1 MICDRIKQLRE
12 QAGYSQAQLAKRLD
26 VTRSSVNAWEM
37 GLSMPTTQYVVTLA
51 KLFHVSADYLLGLTA
66 SSSIV
71 LDGYTQEEIELLY
84 KLIRYFDDQKKQRAY
99 RELKTPPRRRTP
111 PAGRG
116 SLLFYFFCFFFM
128 RRSMCCNP
136 HRHSQEAAPRS
147 SEPSANCFFFMSIS
161 SCVAFA

>member
-71 LDGYTQEEIELLY
+71 LDGYTQEKIELLY
-84 KLIRYFDDQKKQRAY
+84 KLIRYFDDQKKQR
-99 RELKTPPRRRTP
+99 
-111 PAGRG
+111 
-116 SLLFYFFCFFFM
+116 
-128 RRSMCCNP
+128 
-136 HRHSQEAAPRS
+136 
-147 SEPSANCFFFMSIS
+147 
-161 SCVAFA
+161 

>member
-1 MICDRIKQLRE
+1 MSSDTYQQLRE

-84 KLIRYFDDQKKQRAY
+84 KLIRYFDDQKKQR
-99 RELKTPPRRRTP
+99 
-111 PAGRG
+111 
-116 SLLFYFFCFFFM
+116 
-128 RRSMCCNP
+128 
-136 HRHSQEAAPRS
+136 
-147 SEPSANCFFFMSIS
+147 
-161 SCVAFA
+161 

>member
-71 LDGYTQEEIELLY
+71 LDGFTQEEIELLY
-84 KLIRYFDDQKKQRAY
+84 KLIRYFDDQKKQR
-99 RELKTPPRRRTP
+99 
-111 PAGRG
+111 
-116 SLLFYFFCFFFM
+116 
-128 RRSMCCNP
+128 
-136 HRHSQEAAPRS
+136 
-147 SEPSANCFFFMSIS
+147 
-161 SCVAFA
+161 

>member
-26 VTRSSVNAWEM
+26 VTRSSVNAWKM

-84 KLIRYFDDQKKQRAY
+84 KLIRYFDDQKKQR
-99 RELKTPPRRRTP
+99 
-111 PAGRG
+111 
-116 SLLFYFFCFFFM
+116 
-128 RRSMCCNP
+128 
-136 HRHSQEAAPRS
+136 
-147 SEPSANCFFFMSIS
+147 
-161 SCVAFA
+161 